1 MDWNVWLLFAA
12 ATLALTASPGPSA
25 LLALSHG
32 SRHGARRTAAT
43 VAGSLVAFSLMLA
56 VSLAGVGA
64 LLAASATAF
73 SALKLVGAVYLVY
86 VGVKTWR
93 AAGRPAPSEAD
104 DARGAAPVGVRGRFW
119 SGFAVAASNPKV
131 LVFSAAYFPQFI
143 SPEGP
148 YLLQVAVLAAT
159 FLGLEGAWQG
169 AYAGAGGRLALWL
182 SRPVIRR
189 RFDRATGGM
198 FVGLGLALAASSRR

>member
-1 MDWNVWLLFAA
+1 MDWNTWALFAA
-12 ATLALTASPGPSA
+12 TTLALTASPGPSA

-32 SRHGARRTAAT
+32 SRHGARRTSAT
-43 VAGSLVAFSLMLA
+43 VAGSLAAFALMLA

-64 LLAASATAF
+64 VLAASAGAF
-73 SALKLVGAVYLVY
+73 QALKLAGAAYLVY

-93 AAGRPAPSEAD
+93 VAGRHAAPETD
-104 DARGAAPVGVRGRFW
+104 VAREPAPVGARSRFW
-119 SGFAVAASNPKV
+119 SGFAVAASNPRV

-143 SPEGP
+143 APDGP

-159 FLGLEGAWQG
+159 FLGLEATWQ
-169 AYAGAGGRLALWL
+169 AVYAGAGGQLASWL

-198 FVGLGLALAASSRR
+198 FVGLGVALAASSRR

>member
-1 MDWNVWLLFAA
+1 
-12 ATLALTASPGPSA
+12 
-25 LLALSHG
+25 
-32 SRHGARRTAAT
+32 
-43 VAGSLVAFSLMLA
+43 MLA

-64 LLAASATAF
+64 LLAASAGAF
-73 SALKLVGAVYLVY
+73 QVLKVAGAAYLVY

-93 AAGRPAPSEAD
+93 AGGRHTAPATDDALEPAPAG
-104 DARGAAPVGVRGRFW
+104 ARNRFW

-143 SPEGP
+143 SPDGP
-148 YLLQVAVLAAT
+148 YLLQVVVLAAT
-159 FLGLEGAWQG
+159 FLGLEGTWQ
-169 AYAGAGGRLALWL
+169 AIYAGAGGRLASWL

-198 FVGLGLALAASSRR
+198 FVGLGVALAASTRR